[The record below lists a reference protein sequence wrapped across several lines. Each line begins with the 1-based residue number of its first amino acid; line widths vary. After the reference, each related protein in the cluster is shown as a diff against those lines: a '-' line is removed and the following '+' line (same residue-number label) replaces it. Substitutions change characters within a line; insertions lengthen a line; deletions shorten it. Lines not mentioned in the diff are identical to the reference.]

1 MIKPSDKV
9 IRAMKNLEGNV
20 SWQEITGWIEESLF
34 TQSVANNSSCGE
46 ATIKN
51 QGRNLELAE
60 ILKHV
65 KNLKIYQDN
74 LKEGGK

>member
-1 MIKPSDKV
+1 VIKPNDKV
-9 IRAMKNLEGNV
+9 IRAINNLDGNL

-46 ATIKN
+46 VTIKN

-60 ILKHV
+60 ILKHI
-65 KNLKIYQDN
+65 KNFKTYQNN
-74 LKEGGK
+74 LKEGGQ